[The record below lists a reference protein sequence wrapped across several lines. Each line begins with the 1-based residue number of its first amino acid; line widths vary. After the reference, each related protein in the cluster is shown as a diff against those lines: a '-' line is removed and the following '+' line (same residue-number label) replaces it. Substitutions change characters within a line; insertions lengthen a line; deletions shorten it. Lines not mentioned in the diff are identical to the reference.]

1 MREYEIMFILKP
13 NLAEQDYAGLV
24 DNFQKWIT
32 DNEGEIVKTDKIGLR
47 DFATVFDHYNKGYY
61 VVCEFKGTNKTLD
74 EIYERMRVNENFM
87 RHLNV
92 LKESLYGRQDVDVA
106 DTKTKEEAEV
116 DVKS

>member
-1 MREYEIMFILKP
+1 MRDYEIMFILKP
-13 NLAEQDYAGLV
+13 NLAEQDYTGLV

-32 DNEGEIVKTDKIGLR
+32 DNEGEIVKLDKIGLR

-61 VVCEFKGTNKTLD
+61 VVCDFKGTNKTLD
-74 EIYERMRVNENFM
+74 EIYERMHVNENFM

-92 LKESLYGRQDVDVA
+92 LKESLYGRQSSDVA
-106 DTKTKEEAEV
+106 ATKEEAEV